1 MNSEEKIRIVLE
13 TLGVDSIKDVRKE
26 LKALSEEADAVGD
39 ALDDVGDKSAPKAKK
54 ALDSLE
60 NGLEG
65 LNVWVPK
72 VKKEMDGLGNE
83 VENLGKKVEKTVGKG
98 GGKGMS
104 NGQSLLALSYF
115 FDDLQYGM
123 HGVMNNI
130 PGVAQALGLGAGLA
144 GVAGVAGVAI
154 GQLVDKHPEW
164 FKWSD
169 KISAKLKELAD
180 NIKAEEEA
188 IALQKKAIDELGKSN
203 STRIGDIIK
212 LQKATEDLKITESEL
227 ANDRAAQKALE
238 DADANIGETEKE
250 DVASQKQ
257 SFKERFT
264 DTGELKA
271 LKTDLMRD
279 AAKAGPDLTEK
290 AIQQRNS
297 AIMKKEGEVDFVT
310 PQGVVVSADRK
321 KFRQQAIAELQ
332 GEGYQDNSKRVGA
345 IIAAMQN
352 AKTIEELNT
361 AFNDMAEFSPEN
373 AKKLKEYHQTRIIS
387 EQTDKEVDKSIEQ
400 MKTQRANRGKDE
412 KSLDAAMAFGP
423 NRQTLD
429 NATDAKAIADR
440 ALGVKKSDTEM
451 ANEAAIRNNILNTLN
466 PYQMAAQRQINSGMG
481 PNRNNN
487 LAALRAR
494 DMNATESALMARGMR
509 PSDAQEAAAQST
521 KGGEQQFVQFA
532 QATGANT
539 KSAVAMN
546 RAAIAAMQR
555 IEAQQRQQQAQM
567 ELLTQQ
573 ANQTGNAGR
582 TTQKPQFPRMRP

>member
-1 MNSEEKIRIVLE
+1 MDSEEKIRIVLE

-26 LKALSEEADAVGD
+26 LKILSEQADSVGN
-39 ALDDVGDKSAPKAKK
+39 ALG
-54 ALDSLE
+54 
-60 NGLEG
+60 
-65 LNVWVPK
+65 
-72 VKKEMDGLGNE
+72 GLGNAAG
-83 VENLGKKVEKTVGKG
+83 NAAGTNSK
-98 GGKGMS
+98 KGMG
-104 NGQSLLALSYF
+104 GQNLLTLAYAV
-115 FDDLQYGM
+115 DDLQYGM
-123 HGVMNNI
+123 RGIMNNI
-130 PGVAQALGLGAGLA
+130 PGVMQALGLGAGMA
-144 GVAGVAGVAI
+144 GVAGIAGVAI
-154 GQLVDKHPEW
+154 GQLVEKHPEW

-169 KISAKLKELAD
+169 KVSSKLKELAD

-188 IALQKKAIDELGKSN
+188 VTRQKKAIDELGNSN
-203 STRIGDIIK
+203 KTRIEDIIR
-212 LQKATEDLKITESEL
+212 LQTATEDLKIAEENL
-227 ANDRAAQKALE
+227 AKDRAAQKALQ
-238 DADANIGETEKE
+238 DADANIGEIEKE
-250 DVASQKQ
+250 NVASQKQ

-264 DTGELKA
+264 DTGELKT
-271 LKTDLMRD
+271 LKTDLMKD
-279 AAKAGPDLTEK
+279 AAKAAPDLTEK

-332 GEGYQDNSKRVGA
+332 SEGYQDNSKRVGA
-345 IIAAMQN
+345 IISAMQN

-361 AFNDMAEFSPEN
+361 AFNDMAQFSPEN
-373 AKKLKEYHQTRIIS
+373 AKKLKDYHQTRIIS

-400 MKTQRANRGKDE
+400 MQLQKANRGKDE
-412 KSLDAAMAFGP
+412 KSLNAAMAFGP

-429 NATDAKAIADR
+429 DATDAKANAQR
-440 ALGVKKSDTEM
+440 ALDVKKTDLELN
-451 ANEAAIRNNILNTLN
+451 NEAAARNQVLNTLN
-466 PYQMAAQRQINSGMG
+466 PYQMAAQRQLNAGMG

-494 DMNATESALMARGMR
+494 DMNATQAALMAKGLR
-509 PSDAQEAAAQST
+509 PVDAEEAATQSV
-521 KGGEQQFVQFA
+521 KGGERQFADFA

-567 ELLTQQ
+567 ELLIQQ

>member
-13 TLGVDSIKDVRKE
+13 TLGIDSIKDVRKE
-26 LKALSEEADAVGD
+26 LKALSEEANGVGD
-39 ALDDVGDKSAPKAKK
+39 ALG
-54 ALDSLE
+54 
-60 NGLEG
+60 G
-65 LNVWVPK
+65 
-72 VKKEMDGLGNE
+72 
-83 VENLGKKVEKTVGKG
+83 LGKKTEEAVGKKGAMG
-98 GGKGMS
+98 GQG
-104 NGQSLLALSYF
+104 LLTMAYF
-115 FDDLQYGM
+115 VDDLQYGM
-123 HGVMNNI
+123 RGVMNNI
-130 PGVAQALGLGAGLA
+130 PGVIQALGLGSGLA
-144 GVAGVAGVAI
+144 GVAGIAGVAI
-154 GQLVDKHPEW
+154 GQLVERHPEW
-164 FKWSD
+164 FKWTD
-169 KISAKLKELAD
+169 KVSSKLKELAD

-188 IALQKKAIDELGKSN
+188 ISLQKKAIDELGKSN
-203 STRIGDIIK
+203 STRIEDIIK
-212 LQKATEDLKITESEL
+212 LQTAAEDLKITEAEL
-227 ANDRAAQKALE
+227 AKDRAAQKALE

-250 DVASQKQ
+250 KVASQKQ

-279 AAKAGPDLTEK
+279 AAKAGPGLTDKE
-290 AIQQRNS
+290 IELRNS
-297 AIMKKEGEVDFVT
+297 EIIKRKGLNVNEFVT
-310 PQGVVVSADRK
+310 DSGVVVPATDRK
-321 KFRQQAIAELQ
+321 MFRNQAMAELQ
-332 GEGYQDNSKRVGA
+332 NERQQDTTKRVGA

-361 AFNDMAEFSPEN
+361 AFNEMAEFSPEN
-373 AKKLKEYHQTRIIS
+373 AKKLKDYHQTRIVS

-400 MKTQRANRGKDE
+400 MKLQRANRGKDE
-412 KSLDAAMAFGP
+412 KSLNSAMAFGP
-423 NRQTLD
+423 NRKTLD
-429 NATDAKAIADR
+429 DAMDAKANTER
-440 ALGVKKSDTEM
+440 ALGVKKTDLELN
-451 ANEAAIRNNILNTLN
+451 NEAAIRNQILNTLN
-466 PYQMAAQRQINSGMG
+466 PYQMAAQRQVNAGMG

-494 DMNATESALMARGMR
+494 DMNATQSALMARGMR
-509 PSDAQEAAAQST
+509 PGDAEEAAAQT
-521 KGGEQQFVQFA
+521 VKGGERQFVDFA